1 MKLSHVI
8 WLFPWSNLWEMHG
21 YNSLGS
27 SPSVDQEEWQC
38 TKMWMWWFF
47 IICPKRVVFFGGG
60 EFMFYLLPNF
70 FHYFLKLSFGKIK
83 NKIKTTFLYHGP
95 HDFCSKRASFA
106 SLNAKP
112 IKSWQRIMSAW
123 KWTFWGPRAP
133 WSLLHCFL
141 DVNWS
146 WPRTQQPI
154 TYFRGARKKF
164 HDPTN
169 VFA

>member
-1 MKLSHVI
+1 MSYGCFHGQTYEKCMVI
-8 WLFPWSNLWEMHG
+8 ILWAPHQ
-21 YNSLGS
+21 
-27 SPSVDQEEWQC
+27 VW
-38 TKMWMWWFF
+38 TKRNDNAPKCGCGGFLLYAQKESFF
-47 IICPKRVVFFGGG
+47 FWGG

-146 WPRTQQPI
+146 WPGTQQPI